1 MARSHIKQINL
12 VRGSVY
18 LRAPA
23 PFRSFHYHGFQA
35 HGSHP
40 TIWRGIHRLCSSF
53 ILIRRL
59 NEDGV
64 AVIVVPERFL
74 ESARQISPPRASL
87 FYSATLI
94 SPSFCSFVPSVHAGS
109 FKSAASFRGWNIFK
123 MELNGVDKCTWIE
136 KKESN
141 IKIDRSI
148 DRDSEKHLIQNVSW
162 LLKRTRER
170 CTRSSNQSFSTNL
183 VSEIHI
189 HSYNNPGKEQAEYS
203 NPIFRKRLKFPFAI
217 LPLSLPPSLLRS
229 KRTERTG
236 KSTKMRNLGKVGWAG
251 WCPRRGRNERREGEH
266 GSRVYARADRVCGVS
281 QGWRVGWR
289 MRVCGR
295 QYGGTL
301 PFPCPFVTRT
311 RPSAAPPRAPTH
323 ACARGRARA
332 HRCAGVILARARV
345 RRAKR
350 KIPGPGFYAARRA
363 RRAVFSCS
371 NK

>member
-40 TIWRGIHRLCSSF
+40 TIWRRIHRLCSSF

-123 MELNGVDKCTWIE
+123 MELNGVDKYVDR
-136 KKESN
+136 KEGKQRKNWS
-141 IKIDRSI
+141 IDRSRLGKTFNTKRFVI
-148 DRDSEKHLIQNVSW
+148 VGAN
-162 LLKRTRER
+162 KRTMYEEFE
-170 CTRSSNQSFSTNL
+170 S
-183 VSEIHI
+183 
-189 HSYNNPGKEQAEYS
+189 
-203 NPIFRKRLKFPFAI
+203 IFLD
-217 LPLSLPPSLLRS
+217 
-229 KRTERTG
+229 
-236 KSTKMRNLGKVGWAG
+236 KSRFRDPHT
-251 WCPRRGRNERREGEH
+251 
-266 GSRVYARADRVCGVS
+266 
-281 QGWRVGWR
+281 
-289 MRVCGR
+289 
-295 QYGGTL
+295 
-301 PFPCPFVTRT
+301 F
-311 RPSAAPPRAPTH
+311 
-323 ACARGRARA
+323 
-332 HRCAGVILARARV
+332 I
-345 RRAKR
+345 
-350 KIPGPGFYAARRA
+350 
-363 RRAVFSCS
+363 
-371 NK
+371 